1 MRILLLSTYELGH
14 QPLGLASAAA
24 ALMGSGHDVAPVDL
38 SLDVLTDDQ
47 IDWAEAAAV
56 SVPMHTA
63 TRLAVAAVSGV
74 KGRRSDLPVC
84 AYGLYAAAAAQ
95 EGQGCFDLAIG
106 GEYEALLTEW
116 ADRLEGPAG
125 ADGPARAGEGAAP
138 AEGAGRDGAVPVRL
152 DLGRHRA
159 PVPERRD
166 LPGLDRY
173 ARLVHNGQE
182 RLVGYVE
189 ASRGCAHRCR
199 HCPVPVVYDG
209 RLRTVAVET
218 VVTDIDRLVAAGAT
232 HITFGD
238 PDFLNGPHHSLRV
251 VREMHARHPGLTF
264 DATVKVEHILRHH
277 DIWPELAL
285 AGLLFVVSAFE
296 TVNDSILARLAKDH
310 TAAQAAEAVGLLR
323 RHGVEIRPSFL
334 PFTPWTE
341 PGDMTDLV
349 DFVSTNGLES
359 NVDPVQYSIRLL
371 VPPGSLLLEE
381 EGADVFGPYDP
392 FALGHPWRAGHP
404 GLDELQGQLSAL
416 AEKAPAEDPAGAFLE
431 VHRLVSDAAHRFG
444 VAGPRALTGA
454 PARSVP
460 RLTESWFCCAEPT
473 CSQLERAGPG
483 GASGWRGGPD
493 S

>member
-14 QPLGLASAAA
+14 QPLGLATAAA
-24 ALMGSGHDVAPVDL
+24 ALTAAGHVVRPVDL
-38 SLDVLTDDQ
+38 SVDRLSDEE

-63 TRLAVAAVSGV
+63 TRLAVATVSGM
-74 KGRRSDLPVC
+74 RRHRPELRVC

-95 EGQGCFDLAIG
+95 EGEGRFDLAIG
-106 GEYEALLTEW
+106 GEYEALLTQW
-116 ADRLEGPAG
+116 ANGLEAATGYG
-125 ADGPARAGEGAAP
+125 AARAS
-138 AEGAGRDGAVPVRL
+138 GAVPVTV
-152 DLGRHRA
+152 DLGRHHQA
-159 PVPERRD
+159 VPERGQ

-173 ARLVHNGQE
+173 ARLVHNGEE

-209 RLRTVAVET
+209 RLRTVAVDT
-218 VVTDIDRLVAAGAT
+218 VVADIDRLVEAGAS

-238 PDFLNGPHHSLRV
+238 PDLLNGPHHSLRV
-251 VREMHARHPGLTF
+251 VREMHVRHPDLTF
-264 DATVKVEHILRHH
+264 DATVKVEHILRHRAL
-277 DIWPELAL
+277 WPELAE

-296 TVNDSILARLAKDH
+296 TVNDSILVRLAKDH
-310 TAAQAAEAVGLLR
+310 TAAEEAEAVSLLR

-341 PGDMTDLV
+341 LGDMTALV
-349 DFVSTNGLES
+349 DFVTANGLES

-371 VPPGSLLLEE
+371 VPPGSLLLGEE
-381 EGADVFGPYDP
+381 AADVFGAYDP
-392 FALGHPWRAGHP
+392 VALGHPWSARHP

-416 AEKAPAEDPAGAFLE
+416 AEVAPPEDPAGAFTH
-431 VHRLVSDAAHRFG
+431 VHRLVAEAAHRWG
-444 VAGPRALTGA
+444 VAAPRPLCGGVT
-454 PARSVP
+454 RSVP

-473 CSQLERAGPG
+473 CSQLERAGAT
-483 GASGWRGGPD
+483 GASGWRGGAG

>member
-1 MRILLLSTYELGH
+1 MRVLLLSTYELGH
-14 QPLGLASAAA
+14 QPLGLASASA
-24 ALMGSGHDVAPVDL
+24 ALMAAGHEVTPVDL
-38 SLDVLTDDQ
+38 SLDALSDEQ

-74 KGRRSDLPVC
+74 KRRRPALQIC
-84 AYGLYAAAAAQ
+84 AYGLYAGAAAQ
-95 EGQGCFDLAIG
+95 EGEGCFDLAIG

-116 ADRLEGPAG
+116 ANGLEAPGPT
-125 ADGPARAGEGAAP
+125 
-138 AEGAGRDGAVPVRL
+138 EGAGRAGPVPVSL
-152 DLGRHRA
+152 DLGRHRSV
-159 PVPERRD
+159 VPERRH

-173 ARLVHNGQE
+173 ARLIENGEE

-209 RLRTVAVET
+209 RLRTVAVDT
-218 VVTDIDRLVAAGAT
+218 VVADIDRLVESGAS

-251 VREMHARHPGLTF
+251 VREMHARHPDLTF
-264 DATVKVEHILRHH
+264 DATVKVEHVLRHRAL
-277 DIWPELAL
+277 WPELAE

-296 TVNDSILARLAKDH
+296 TVNDSILVRLAKEH
-310 TAAQAAEAVGLLR
+310 TSAQEAEAVALLR

-341 PGDMTDLV
+341 LGDMAALV
-349 DFVSTNGLES
+349 DFVTANGLES

-371 VPPGSLLLEE
+371 VPPGSLLLDE
-381 EGADVFGPYDP
+381 EGADAFGPYDP
-392 FALGHPWRAGHP
+392 GALGHPWKAGHP

-416 AEKAPAEDPAGAFLE
+416 AERVSAEDPAGAFAE
-431 VHRLVSDAAHRFG
+431 VHRLVSEATRRWG
-444 VAGPRALTGA
+444 VAGPGPLSGA
-454 PARSVP
+454 PARAVP
-460 RLTESWFCCAEPT
+460 RLTEAWFCCAEPT
-473 CSQLERAGPG
+473 CSQLERAGTA
-483 GASGWRGGPD
+483 GAPGWRGGTG

>member
-1 MRILLLSTYELGH
+1 MRVLLLSTYELGH

-24 ALMGSGHDVAPVDL
+24 ALTAAGHVVTAVDL
-38 SLDVLTDDQ
+38 SLDMLTDEQ

-63 TRLAVAAVSGV
+63 TRLAGAVVSGM
-74 KGRRSDLPVC
+74 KERRPDLRVC
-84 AYGLYAAAAAQ
+84 AYGLYAAAAAR
-95 EGQGCFDLAIG
+95 EGEGRFDLAIG

-116 ADRLEGPAG
+116 ANGLEDPT
-125 ADGPARAGEGAAP
+125 ADGEALPSRAGP
-138 AEGAGRDGAVPVRL
+138 VPVVL
-152 DLGRHRA
+152 DLGRHRLA
-159 PVPERRD
+159 GPDRHQ

-189 ASRGCAHRCR
+189 ASRGCVHRCR

-218 VVTDIDRLVAAGAT
+218 VVADVGRLVEAGAS

-251 VREMHARHPGLTF
+251 VREMRRRHPGLTF
-264 DATVKVEHILRHH
+264 DATVKVEHILRHWRV
-277 DIWPELAL
+277 WPELAE

-296 TVNDSILARLAKDH
+296 TVNDSILLRLDKNH
-310 TAAQAAEAVGLLR
+310 TAAQEAEAVALLR
-323 RHGVEIRPSFL
+323 RYGIEIRPSFL

-341 PGDMTDLV
+341 LGDMTALV
-349 DFVSTNGLES
+349 NFVTANGLES

-371 VPPGSLLLEE
+371 VPPGSLLLGEE
-381 EGADVFGPYDP
+381 PADIFGPYDP
-392 FALGHPWRAGHP
+392 AALGYPWQARHP
-404 GLDELQGQLSAL
+404 GLDELQAQLSAL
-416 AEKAPAEDPAGAFLE
+416 AEVAPPEDPAGAFTR
-431 VHRLVSDAAHRFG
+431 VHGLVSDAARQWG
-444 VAGPRALTGA
+444 VAAPEPLSGGA
-454 PARSVP
+454 ARSVP

-473 CSQLERAGPG
+473 CSQLERAGTA
-483 GASGWRGGPD
+483 GASGWRGGAD

>member
-24 ALMGSGHDVAPVDL
+24 ALTAAGHVVCPVDL
-38 SLDVLTDDQ
+38 SLDMLTDEQ

-63 TRLAVAAVSGV
+63 TRLAAAVVSGM
-74 KGRRSDLPVC
+74 KGRRPDLRVC

-95 EGQGCFDLAIG
+95 EGQGRFDLAIG
-106 GEYEALLTEW
+106 GEYEPRLTEW
-116 ADRLEGPAG
+116 ANGLEAPTGGGEDLSFRGLPGP
-125 ADGPARAGEGAAP
+125 
-138 AEGAGRDGAVPVRL
+138 VPVAL
-152 DLGRHRA
+152 DLGRHR
-159 PVPERRD
+159 PGVPDRRQ

-189 ASRGCAHRCR
+189 ASRGCVHRCR

-218 VVTDIDRLVAAGAT
+218 VVGDIDRLVEAGAT

-238 PDFLNGPHHSLRV
+238 PDFLNGPQHSLRV
-251 VREMHARHPGLTF
+251 VREMHRRHLGLTF
-264 DATVKVEHILRHH
+264 DATVKVEHILRHRRV
-277 DIWPELAL
+277 WPELAE

-296 TVNDSILARLAKDH
+296 TVNDSILLRLDKNH
-310 TAAQAAEAVGLLR
+310 TAAQEAEAVTVLR

-334 PFTPWTE
+334 PFSPWTE
-341 PGDMTDLV
+341 LEDMTALV
-349 DFVSTNGLES
+349 NFVTANGLES

-371 VPPGSLLLEE
+371 VPPGSLLLGEE
-381 EGADVFGPYDP
+381 SPDVFGPYDP
-392 FALGHPWRAGHP
+392 VALGHPWQASHP
-404 GLDELQGQLSAL
+404 GLDELQSQLSAL
-416 AEKAPAEDPAGAFLE
+416 AEAAPLEDPAGAFVQ
-431 VHRLVSDAAHRFG
+431 VHALVSDAARRWG
-444 VAGPRALTGA
+444 VAAPGPLSGA
-454 PARSVP
+454 AGRSVP

-473 CSQLERAGPG
+473 CAQLERAGAA
-483 GASGWRGGPD
+483 GASGWRGGAG